1 MEIEKMSRT
10 TNFGHAVMDVSPWPA
25 GRGFTGA
32 DAWWDYVLSKDEQS
46 RLENL
51 LGMALLNG
59 DVRERLLHTQD
70 HSLLAAFGLSQETQA
85 WLCSVKASSL
95 AELAQAIVSQR
106 QRTSLEAA

>member
-1 MEIEKMSRT
+1 MPRT
-10 TNFGHAVMDVSPWPA
+10 TNYGHAVMDVSPWPN

-32 DAWWDYVLSKDEQS
+32 DVWWDYVLSKDEQC

-51 LGMALLNG
+51 LGVALLNG
-59 DVRERLLHTQD
+59 DVRERLLHSHD
-70 HSLLAAFGLSQETQA
+70 NSLLAAFGLSQETQA